1 MAVNQSNSDH
11 LMDQSSQLYNYIW
24 DNLETVTLYNIIFWG
39 FVAIW
44 LPVYVLQPFI
54 IMLAKQ
60 V

>member
-1 MAVNQSNSDH
+1 
-11 LMDQSSQLYNYIW
+11 MDQSSQLYNYIW